1 MKLLIPL
8 LLVSACS
15 ELNKEAGLKDDN
27 PIESAIEFVIKEQTG
42 AKIDLTPENELS
54 PKSL

>member
-1 MKLLIPL
+1 MKLLFSL

-27 PIESAIEFVIKEQTG
+27 PIEEAAEFIIKEKTG
-42 AKIDLTPENELS
+42 VEIDFTPESKE
-54 PKSL
+54 